1 LRVRVGTDVDAD
13 KAFAAVFSRHLAH
26 HSLKSVETVQAGLM
40 TELTYEVTL
49 QDAGAV
55 GEFVR
60 SIQAANGNNR
70 VVLTCVSEQSVVE
83 AE

>member
-1 LRVRVGTDVDAD
+1 
-13 KAFAAVFSRHLAH
+13 
-26 HSLKSVETVQAGLM
+26 M